1 MIERDPLGFAA
12 ILLAMLL
19 AVYVMRAGGF
29 WMLGRFP
36 IGPRLRRMLD
46 AMPGAVITA
55 TVAPILIT
63 GGISAWLA
71 VATAAVTMIL
81 LRNDF
86 AAVIAG
92 VAVAAA
98 MRAVGV

>member
-19 AVYVMRAGGF
+19 AVYVTRAGGF
-29 WMLGRFP
+29 WLMGRFP

-46 AMPGAVITA
+46 AMPGAVIAA

-63 GGISAWLA
+63 GGLSAWLA
-71 VATAAVTMIL
+71 VATAAITMIL

-86 AAVIAG
+86 AAVVAG

-98 MRAVGV
+98 VRAAGI